1 MTGTTS
7 AVTVAS
13 PAPPPRIPHHTADRV
28 VAGAAGLVALAV
40 ALLAPVVVALGPA
53 LPGREEADL
62 PTSLFAALLGLA
74 AAVSAT
80 VCLSAVVALTWLM
93 PTQAPGLTRG
103 GTDLR
108 GLARRCATW
117 WCASAAALVLVNA
130 ADAPGYPLSYALV
143 DPVTMV
149 AGAPTAQ
156 AWLVTAVGALV
167 VRLLLAGRF
176 SWSRGIQVTA
186 LMVLLAIP
194 TVVTNRVSVGAN
206 HDLATD
212 AATIFTVV
220 SVPWLALAIARSLA
234 PTDTQSTRRRL
245 VLLPLAAALVALP
258 ARAGV
263 AWFELAGTPWWSSA
277 YGLALALLAV
287 LIVIVLVTTVLPTDR
302 LAVSRIRLLAVVVL
316 LACQVAMA
324 QLIPPTF
331 LTPQTTQE
339 NLLGFD
345 VPTAPTLATMWWP
358 GRPNLLLSVVAVVA
372 IIAYLA
378 GWIRLRARGDAW
390 PILRVVAWVAGWSVV
405 LMITATRVWMY
416 SSAMFSW
423 HMAAHMT
430 LNMLA
435 PPLLVLG
442 GPITLALRAFRPGRR
457 GLPGPREAVMALTG
471 SGMARALTHPLVLWL
486 IFVSGFYVLYFSPLF
501 GTAMRFHWAHQLMTF
516 HFLIIGYLFYA
527 VAIGIDRPP
536 RDVPQ
541 VARLAVVF
549 AAMPFHAFFAIA
561 VMAGGSEIGSN
572 FYQSL
577 GVTWMRDLAADQ
589 QVGGQVAW
597 ATGELPLL
605 VVIISLVAQWFRQD
619 QRTARRRDRALDH
632 NDEMAAYNDM
642 LAELAQRD
650 RSGSAS

>member
-7 AVTVAS
+7 AETTVS
-13 PAPPPRIPHHTADRV
+13 SAPPRGAASRPADRLVIVATVIVATV
-28 VAGAAGLVALAV
+28 VV
-40 ALLAPVVVALGPA
+40 LLAPIVVAFGPA

-62 PTSLFAALLGLA
+62 TTSLFAALLGLA
-74 AAVSAT
+74 VAASAT
-80 VCLSAVVALTWLM
+80 VCLAAIVALTWLL
-93 PTQAPGLTRG
+93 PTTSPGLTRS

-108 GLARRCATW
+108 ELARRCATW
-117 WCASAAALVLVNA
+117 WCVSSATLVLVNA
-130 ADAPGYPLSYALV
+130 ADAPGYPLSYALI

-156 AWLVTAVGALV
+156 AWLVTAIGALV
-167 VRLLLAGRF
+167 ARLLLAGRF
-176 SWSRGIQVTA
+176 SWGRGVQVSA
-186 LMVLLAIP
+186 LLVLLAIP

-212 AATIFTVV
+212 AATIFTVI
-220 SVPWLALAIARSLA
+220 SVPWLALAIARSLVPNDA
-234 PTDTQSTRRRL
+234 TVARRRL
-245 VLLPLAAALVALP
+245 LLLPLATVLIAVP
-258 ARAGV
+258 ARLGV
-263 AWFELAGTPWWSSA
+263 AGYELARTPWWSSA
-277 YGLALALLAV
+277 YGLALVLLAV
-287 LIVIVLVTTVLPTDR
+287 LIVVVLVTTLLPTARSGVGRVR
-302 LAVSRIRLLAVVVL
+302 LFAVVVL

-324 QLIPPTF
+324 QLIPPAF
-331 LTPQTTQE
+331 LVPQTTQE

-345 VPTAPTLATMWWP
+345 VPTAPTLSTMWWP
-358 GRPNLLLSVVAVVA
+358 GRPNLLLSVIAVAA

-378 GWIRLRARGDAW
+378 AWLRMRSRGDAW
-390 PILRVVAWVAGWSVV
+390 PTVRVVSWVAGWLVV
-405 LMITATRVWMY
+405 LMITATRVWAY

-442 GPITLALRAFRPGRR
+442 GTITLTLRALRPGRPDR
-457 GLPGPREAVMALTG
+457 PGPREAVMALTN
-471 SGMARALTHPLVLWL
+471 SGLARGLSHPLVLWV

-501 GTAMRFHWAHQLMTF
+501 GEAMRFHWAHQLMTF

-527 VAIGIDRPP
+527 VAIGVDRPP

-572 FYQSL
+572 FYRSL
-577 GVTWMRDLAADQ
+577 GVSWMHDLAADQ
-589 QVGGQVAW
+589 QLGGQIAW

-642 LAELAQRD
+642 LAELARRD
-650 RSGSAS
+650 GSEAAP